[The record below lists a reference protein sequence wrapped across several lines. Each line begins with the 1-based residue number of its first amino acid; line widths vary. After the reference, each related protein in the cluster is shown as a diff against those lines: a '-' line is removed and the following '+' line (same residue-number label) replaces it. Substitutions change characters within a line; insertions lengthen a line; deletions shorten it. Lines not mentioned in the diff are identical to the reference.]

1 MNSEIRRIWDE
12 FERITAWFNGLELDN
27 NKGPLTWMVD
37 KYTSKVDNYIASW
50 EEFDKLFK
58 TDFNQ
63 MKLDI
68 SKLVHWQEWQRIE
81 MIHYHENF
89 MKFTT
94 ENKLLWAGFEENWES
109 ITKAVKEG
117 QDQVNWISVEAFDW
131 L

>member
-68 SKLVHWQEWQRIE
+68 SKLVHR
-81 MIHYHENF
+81 
-89 MKFTT
+89 
-94 ENKLLWAGFEENWES
+94 
-109 ITKAVKEG
+109 
-117 QDQVNWISVEAFDW
+117 
-131 L
+131 